1 MFKAEF
7 KQGSERRVIQATN
20 FYTLVRRLNIHN
32 NQVLKVLDSLER
44 TGYAEYGWYD
54 IYTTEVQNA

>member
-1 MFKAEF
+1 MYTAEF
-7 KQGSERRVIQATN
+7 HQGNETHTVMTSNLAEIV
-20 FYTLVRRLNIHN
+20 HP

-44 TGYAEYGWYD
+44 TGYAEYD

>member
-1 MFKAEF
+1 MYTAKFHQGNETHTVMTSNLAEI
-7 KQGSERRVIQATN
+7 V
-20 FYTLVRRLNIHN
+20 HP